1 MVVVANRFRRGIR
14 MLAGL
19 AVGGS
24 LLVAGCSSQI
34 QFADPLAG
42 QPTPVARPAV
52 KPHGPVA
59 PTPTPSTAPST
70 PTPRPSESTP
80 APTPTPT
87 PTKAPKPTEAPKP
100 KAILAAGASGDQV
113 RELQA
118 RLKQLDWFAEKVT
131 GTYGPVTTA
140 GVKGFQGKRELRVTG
155 EVDQKTWDAL
165 LDRTRQPTKAE
176 LADKPAKPAILSRGD
191 AGDKVKELQARLKQ
205 LDWFDVAITGTYG
218 PVTEAGVEGF
228 QEKRKLDVTGAV
240 DQKTWD
246 TLLGLTREPT
256 RAELADAVP
265 TASTKGL
272 DERCLTGR
280 AICISKRTNHL
291 VWLIDGKPK
300 LEMDVRFGSDELPTR
315 EGTFSVLRK
324 KKDVISNLYHTK
336 MPYSM
341 FFSGGQAVHYSADFA
356 ARGYNGASHGCVNVR
371 NWDGIVALYAQAR
384 VGDKVIVYS

>member
-1 MVVVANRFRRGIR
+1 M
-14 MLAGL
+14 
-19 AVGGS
+19 
-24 LLVAGCSSQI
+24 
-34 QFADPLAG
+34 
-42 QPTPVARPAV
+42 T
-52 KPHGPVA
+52 
-59 PTPTPSTAPST
+59 
-70 PTPRPSESTP
+70 
-80 APTPTPT
+80 
-87 PTKAPKPTEAPKP
+87 PKPTEAPKP
-100 KAILAAGASGDQV
+100 KAILAAGDSGDQV

-118 RLKQLDWFAEKVT
+118 RLKQLEWFAEKIT
-131 GTYGPVTTA
+131 GNYGPVTA
-140 GVKGFQGKRELRVTG
+140 AAVKGFQEKRELLTTG

-165 LDRTRQPTKAE
+165 LDRTRTPTKAE

-191 AGDKVKELQARLKQ
+191 AGDQVKELQARLKQ
-205 LDWFDVAITGTYG
+205 LDWFDELITGTYG

-246 TLLGLTREPT
+246 TLLGLTRKPT
-256 RAELADAVP
+256 AAELADAVP
-265 TASTKGL
+265 TGSAKDL

-291 VWLIDGKPK
+291 VWLINGKPK

-371 NWDGIVALYAQAR
+371 NWDAIVALYAQAR